1 MFAPDRQG
9 FFAGLWV
16 QFLQE
21 LLDVDKVEFRKITTK
36 EERFTWMYN
45 NRFVKVK
52 IDDNKYEYDLCNW
65 VWYIKRVDLRYTFS
79 LLNIEEKVYLLK
91 SAHFLNSIWMWC

>member
-21 LLDVDKVEFRKITTK
+21 LLDVDKEEFRKITTK

-45 NRFVKVK
+45 NRFVKVELK
-52 IDDNKYEYDLCNW
+52 TLKCAQENLHTFTIAFILWKYTDLLAHTLYIEYLC
-65 VWYIKRVDLRYTFS
+65 YR
-79 LLNIEEKVYLLK
+79 
-91 SAHFLNSIWMWC
+91 

>member
-21 LLDVDKVEFRKITTK
+21 LLDVDKEEFRKITTK

-52 IDDNKYEYDLCNW
+52 VDDNKVYETFTIALILWKYTDL
-65 VWYIKRVDLRYTFS
+65 L
-79 LLNIEEKVYLLK
+79 
-91 SAHFLNSIWMWC
+91 AHTLGLVS

>member
-52 IDDNKYEYDLCNW
+52 VDDNKYEYDITYVVQN
-65 VWYIKRVDLRYTFS
+65 R
-79 LLNIEEKVYLLK
+79 LLSSRIVMEKLG
-91 SAHFLNSIWMWC
+91 S